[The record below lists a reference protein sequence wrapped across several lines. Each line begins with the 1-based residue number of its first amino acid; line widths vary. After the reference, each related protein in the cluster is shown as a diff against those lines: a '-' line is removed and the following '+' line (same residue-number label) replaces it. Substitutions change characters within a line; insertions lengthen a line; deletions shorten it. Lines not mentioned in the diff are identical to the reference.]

1 MVYSANIPPTG
12 AVVSESPFVRDLDVI
27 AMMADWKV
35 MASVTRGTN
44 FIRDCSDEFLP
55 QEPREDDEA
64 YETRVDRSVL
74 SPYTSRLIET
84 AAGAILRKPIQIEG
98 DAYWMELSENIDGI
112 GSNINEY
119 ARRAL
124 VSSLTYGHSAV
135 LLTIPPLVVLRI
147 LERSV
152 PRVDAPTSAI
162 EAPQIWGWRQAD
174 YTQPEVPHPNPHPR
188 VRHSSPTISGR
199 SVEQMG
205 YLPRSL

>member
-1 MVYSANIPPTG
+1 
-12 AVVSESPFVRDLDVI
+12 
-27 AMMADWKV
+27 MMADWKV

-98 DAYWMELSENIDGI
+98 DAYWTELSENIDGI

-124 VSSLTYGHSAV
+124 VSSLTYGHSA
-135 LLTIPPLVVLRI
+135 ILVDYPAATGARNLAE
-147 LERSV
+147 ERAEGRRPYFCHVEALKSG
-152 PRVDAPTSAI
+152 AGGKPTT
-162 EAPQIWGWRQAD
+162 PNL
-174 YTQPEVPHPNPHPR
+174 EVP
-188 VRHSSPTISGR
+188 
-199 SVEQMG
+199 
-205 YLPRSL
+205 LPKSEFMSTPPGL